1 MSTAYD
7 TAPHR
12 PAPLRAAARQA
23 AASDDSWLDSWEAGR
38 DGGQPDSQ
46 DSVPGYF
53 APRIYRG
60 RSVDELIPTIVAE
73 LGEDA
78 VVIRHQ
84 RGLAGGFAG
93 FFQKAFVEIEARRG
107 DPGGSL
113 LDRYDEDDAAPAL
126 PGDGPTMLPDDA
138 APAPPRD
145 AYRELPGEGPTM
157 LRGDTAPAPPRNA
170 YRELPGERPTMLPDN
185 AAPAPPRDA
194 YRELPGERPT
204 MLQGDTAPAPPRN
217 AYRELPGERPTMLP
231 DDTPP
236 APPRD
241 AYRELPGEF
250 DYARPPAAP
259 KPINWDGATEVWATN
274 PFAAALAEAEAA
286 VRAAEPAVPPDLDA
300 ALAEALAEAED
311 AQAPEE
317 IVAASSPDLYP
328 EPPELPAEAALP
340 AEPTAVSPTPLH
352 PGSPADTAIEPEDE
366 TPSTRGGAREEIEHT
381 LRAVGIGDE
390 LVRELIEAAS
400 THVLPLLP
408 PSTSLAQAVHTAL
421 TQMIPA
427 SRPLP
432 AAGAAIAVVGA
443 GGSGKSA
450 CCAALA
456 EAYRE
461 HSTLPATCVAVA
473 PDTTI
478 DEPALREARAR
489 GLLLLDTPTVSSA
502 DPSSINALAEL
513 LEQLRPDRVVLALP
527 ATLGAT
533 PAAQLLEALGPL
545 QADALAITH
554 ADETD
559 QLGVAAQTACAF
571 GLAPIHLLA
580 RAEHG
585 AWALTWI
592 DPFLL
597 ADRLLPPR

>member
-1 MSTAYD
+1 MSTAAYD

-12 PAPLRAAARQA
+12 AVPRRAMHREAPPREAAAHN
-23 AASDDSWLDSWEAGR
+23 DSWLDSWEAGQ
-38 DGGQPDSQ
+38 DTDQPDPPG
-46 DSVPGYF
+46 SVPGYF

-78 VVIRHQ
+78 VVIRHH
-84 RGLAGGFAG
+84 RGLSGGFAG

-126 PGDGPTMLPDDA
+126 P
-138 APAPPRD
+138 
-145 AYRELPGEGPTM
+145 AY
-157 LRGDTAPAPPRNA
+157 
-170 YRELPGERPTMLPDN
+170 
-185 AAPAPPRDA
+185 
-194 YRELPGERPT
+194 
-204 MLQGDTAPAPPRN
+204 
-217 AYRELPGERPTMLP
+217 
-231 DDTPP
+231 DTPP
-236 APPRD
+236 APPRYDTAPASREYDTSPPPRHDTAPALPEYD
-241 AYRELPGEF
+241 ASPPPRHDTAPALPE
-250 DYARPPAAP
+250 YAAERPAEA
-259 KPINWDGATEVWATN
+259 WATN

-317 IVAASSPDLYP
+317 IVAAPLADDLDV
-328 EPPELPAEAALP
+328 EPMAATPTAPVAATLP
-340 AEPTAVSPTPLH
+340 AEPTDPPDRHSTP
-352 PGSPADTAIEPEDE
+352 PATEPF
-366 TPSTRGGAREEIEHT
+366 ARAEIERT
-381 LRAVGIGDE
+381 LRAVGIGEE
-390 LVRELIEAAS
+390 LAQELLEAAI
-400 THVLPLLP
+400 THVLPLMP
-408 PSTSLAQAVHTAL
+408 PSTSLTRAVHTSLA
-421 TQMIPA
+421 QMIPA

-450 CCAALA
+450 CCAALV

-461 HSTLPATCVAVA
+461 HSTLPATCITVS
-473 PDTTI
+473 PDTAL
-478 DEPALREARAR
+478 DEPALREARAE
-489 GLLLLDTPTVSSA
+489 GLLLLDTPTVSGAS
-502 DPSSINALAEL
+502 PSSIDALAQL
-513 LEQLRPDRVVLALP
+513 LEQLQPDRVVLALP

-533 PAAQLLEALGPL
+533 PAAQLLNALAPL

-559 QLGVAAQTACAF
+559 QLGVAVQTACAF

-580 RAEHG
+580 RAESTPRS
-585 AWALTWI
+585 WALSWI

>member
-1 MSTAYD
+1 MSTAAYD

-12 PAPLRAAARQA
+12 AAPRRAAPPQAPPRQA
-23 AASDDSWLDSWEAGR
+23 AAHDDSWLDSWEAGR
-38 DGGQPDSQ
+38 DSGHPDPQ
-46 DSVPGYF
+46 GSVPGYF

-78 VVIRHQ
+78 VVIRHH
-84 RGLAGGFAG
+84 RGLTGGFAG

-126 PGDGPTMLPDDA
+126 PGDDAPVPADDL
-138 APAPPRD
+138 APALPRE
-145 AYRELPGEGPTM
+145 ATR
-157 LRGDTAPAPPRNA
+157 A
-170 YRELPGERPTMLPDN
+170 
-185 AAPAPPRDA
+185 
-194 YRELPGERPT
+194 
-204 MLQGDTAPAPPRN
+204 
-217 AYRELPGERPTMLP
+217 
-231 DDTPP
+231 
-236 APPRD
+236 
-241 AYRELPGEF
+241 LPGEF
-250 DYARPPAAP
+250 EEVRTPVAPPQP
-259 KPINWDGATEVWATN
+259 PNWDGATEVWATN

-311 AQAPEE
+311 AEAPEE
-317 IVAASSPDLYP
+317 IVVVAPLPDDLYV
-328 EPPELPAEAALP
+328 ESVATPPAAVAVAPP
-340 AEPTAVSPTPLH
+340 AEPSGPPDHHATP
-352 PGSPADTAIEPEDE
+352 PAPEP
-366 TPSTRGGAREEIEHT
+366 SAHAEIERT
-381 LRAVGIGDE
+381 LRSVGIGEE
-390 LVRELIEAAS
+390 LVQELIEAAI
-400 THVLPLLP
+400 THALPLMP
-408 PSTSLAQAVHTAL
+408 PSTSLVQAVHTAL

-432 AAGAAIAVVGA
+432 ATGAAIAVVGA

-450 CCAALA
+450 CCAALVD
-456 EAYRE
+456 AYRE
-461 HSTLPATCVAVA
+461 HSTLPATCVTVS
-473 PDTTI
+473 PDTAL
-478 DEPALREARAR
+478 DEPALSAARAG
-489 GLLLLDTPTVSSA
+489 GLLLLDTPTVSGA
-502 DPSSINALAEL
+502 DPGSIDALAQL
-513 LEQLRPDRVVLALP
+513 LKQLRPDRVVLALP

-571 GLAPIHLLA
+571 GLAPVHLLT

-585 AWALTWI
+585 ARALTWI

>member
-1 MSTAYD
+1 MSTAAYD
-7 TAPHR
+7 TAPR
-12 PAPLRAAARQA
+12 YAAPREAA
-23 AASDDSWLDSWEAGR
+23 W
-38 DGGQPDSQ
+38 Q
-46 DSVPGYF
+46 DSGHPDPHGPGYF

-78 VVIRHQ
+78 VVIRHH
-84 RGLAGGFAG
+84 RGLTGGFAG
-93 FFQKAFVEIEARRG
+93 FFQKSFVEIEARRG

-126 PGDGPTMLPDDA
+126 PEYEA
-138 APAPPRD
+138 
-145 AYRELPGEGPTM
+145 EE
-157 LRGDTAPAPPRNA
+157 
-170 YRELPGERPTMLPDN
+170 
-185 AAPAPPRDA
+185 
-194 YRELPGERPT
+194 
-204 MLQGDTAPAPPRN
+204 Q
-217 AYRELPGERPTMLP
+217 
-231 DDTPP
+231 
-236 APPRD
+236 
-241 AYRELPGEF
+241 
-250 DYARPPAAP
+250 
-259 KPINWDGATEVWATN
+259 TEVWATN

-311 AQAPEE
+311 AEAPEE
-317 IVAASSPDLYP
+317 IVAAPLPDLYA
-328 EPPELPAEAALP
+328 EPVAATPPAGVAVALP
-340 AEPTAVSPTPLH
+340 AEPAGPPDHDATPTAP
-352 PGSPADTAIEPEDE
+352 EP
-366 TPSTRGGAREEIEHT
+366 SARGEIERT
-381 LRAVGIGDE
+381 LRAVGIGEE
-390 LVRELIEAAS
+390 LVQELIEAAS
-400 THVLPLLP
+400 THVLPLMP
-408 PSTSLAQAVHTAL
+408 PSMSLARAVHTAL

-427 SRPLP
+427 SKPLP

-450 CCAALA
+450 CCAALV

-461 HSTLPATCVAVA
+461 HSTLPATCVTVT
-473 PDTTI
+473 PDTALG
-478 DEPALREARAR
+478 EPALGEARAQ
-489 GLLLLDTPTVSSA
+489 GLLLLDTPTVSGA
-502 DPSSINALAEL
+502 DPGSIHALAQL
-513 LEQLRPDRVVLALP
+513 LERLRPDRVVLALP

-545 QADALAITH
+545 HPDALAITH

-585 AWALTWI
+585 HGDAGIGADAPRAPRAWALTWI

-597 ADRLLPPR
+597 ADRLLPPQ

>member
-1 MSTAYD
+1 MSTAAYD
-7 TAPHR
+7 TAPHQATPR
-12 PAPLRAAARQA
+12 RAAPHQAAAR
-23 AASDDSWLDSWEAGR
+23 DDSWLDSWEAGR

-46 DSVPGYF
+46 GNVPGYF

-60 RSVDELIPTIVAE
+60 RTVDELIPTIVAE

-78 VVIRHQ
+78 VVIRHH
-84 RGLAGGFAG
+84 RGLTGGFAG
-93 FFQKAFVEIEARRG
+93 FFQKSFVEIEARRG

-126 PGDGPTMLPDDA
+126 PEYEA
-138 APAPPRD
+138 EKPA
-145 AYRELPGEGPTM
+145 
-157 LRGDTAPAPPRNA
+157 
-170 YRELPGERPTMLPDN
+170 
-185 AAPAPPRDA
+185 
-194 YRELPGERPT
+194 
-204 MLQGDTAPAPPRN
+204 
-217 AYRELPGERPTMLP
+217 
-231 DDTPP
+231 
-236 APPRD
+236 
-241 AYRELPGEF
+241 
-250 DYARPPAAP
+250 
-259 KPINWDGATEVWATN
+259 EVWATN

-300 ALAEALAEAED
+300 ALAEALAEAEE
-311 AQAPEE
+311 AEAPEE
-317 IVAASSPDLYP
+317 IVAAPFPDDLHLEPVAATPPAPAMPPAP
-328 EPPELPAEAALP
+328 EP
-340 AEPTAVSPTPLH
+340 S
-352 PGSPADTAIEPEDE
+352 
-366 TPSTRGGAREEIEHT
+366 ARDEIEQT
-381 LRAVGIGDE
+381 LRAVGIGEE
-390 LVRELIEAAS
+390 LVQELIEAAI
-400 THVLPLLP
+400 THVLALMPR
-408 PSTSLAQAVHTAL
+408 STSLAQAVHTAL

-432 AAGAAIAVVGA
+432 AAGAAIAMVGS

-450 CCAALA
+450 CCAALV

-461 HSTLPATCVAVA
+461 RSTLPATCATVA
-473 PDTTI
+473 PDTAL
-478 DEPALREARAR
+478 DWPALHEARAHS
-489 GLLLLDTPTVSSA
+489 LLLLDTPTVSGA
-502 DPSSINALAEL
+502 DPSSIHALAEL

-559 QLGVAAQTACAF
+559 QLGVAVQTACAF

-585 AWALTWI
+585 AWALTGV